1 MTRDHLLG
9 WHNAAQLIA
18 DSMPAPVKPC
28 PVRLVPVFEFDRTG
42 IPDVDP
48 VKAASLKNRAK
59 EVEQAAFEIWLAR
72 VRPGG
77 DVESVQQQWEDSSDY
92 ADLMEDLEEPGQAPA
107 AALGDGWIAW
117 YGGECPVEPG
127 TAIEVRLREPDHCS
141 ASSGYDFAHPTKCAF
156 WRQDGLGNDIVAY
169 RLIPTEAA

>member
-1 MTRDHLLG
+1 MSTRDHILG
-9 WHNAAQLIA
+9 WHHAAQLIA
-18 DSMPAPVKPC
+18 DNMPVTVKPC
-28 PVRLVPVFEFDRTG
+28 PMRLVPVFEFDRTG

-48 VKAASLKNRAK
+48 VKAASLKKRAK

-72 VRPGG
+72 VRPSG

-107 AALGDGWIAW
+107 AALGDGWIDI
-117 YGGECPVEPG
+117 G
-127 TAIEVRLREPDHCS
+127 TETPDLQAGCYEWRNKTALVAYKAQRLSIRDLFNEADH
-141 ASSGYDFAHPTKCAF
+141 GTY
-156 WRQDGLGNDIVAY
+156 QY